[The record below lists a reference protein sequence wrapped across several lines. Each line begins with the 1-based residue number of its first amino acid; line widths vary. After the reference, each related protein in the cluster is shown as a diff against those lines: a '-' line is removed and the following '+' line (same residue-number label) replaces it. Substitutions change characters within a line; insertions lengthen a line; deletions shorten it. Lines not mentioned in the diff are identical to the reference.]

1 MSTTLKSKAC
11 AWEII
16 EFGRLTF
23 PGSSATVTP
32 LPRPQLFVF
41 SFQGRAPPWFPT
53 MSIRSPRQS
62 LKLFKEWLF
71 FLHTEFSSWNSAKA
85 SSQGSGMGPQCD
97 SGVAIP
103 QLASHSTERPP
114 QKWQQGQGACKLP
127 LVPTPWPQTPRLFQS
142 GRQGILAV
150 LATQFVT
157 GVTDTLS
164 NKAGQWINQNLHP
177 PLLRRSW
184 LVEAGLLI
192 GWRSC
197 LSSFKVSTSVC
208 LPL

>member
-16 EFGRLTF
+16 EFGRSTF

-62 LKLFKEWLF
+62 LKLFKEWLLLF
-71 FLHTEFSSWNSAKA
+71 FLHTEFNSWNNAKA
-85 SSQGSGMGPQCD
+85 SSRGSGMGPQCD

-114 QKWQQGQGACKLP
+114 QKWQQGQGAWKLP
-127 LVPTPWPQTPRLFQS
+127 WCWHFDLRLPAS
-142 GRQGILAV
+142 SRVGG
-150 LATQFVT
+150 
-157 GVTDTLS
+157 
-164 NKAGQWINQNLHP
+164 KAF
-177 PLLRRSW
+177 LL
-184 LVEAGLLI
+184 
-192 GWRSC
+192 C
-197 LSSFKVSTSVC
+197 
-208 LPL
+208 